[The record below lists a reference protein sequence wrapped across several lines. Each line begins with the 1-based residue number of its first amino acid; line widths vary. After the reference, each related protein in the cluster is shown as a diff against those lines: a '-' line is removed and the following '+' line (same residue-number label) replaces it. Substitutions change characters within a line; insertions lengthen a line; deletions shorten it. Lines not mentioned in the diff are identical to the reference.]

1 MVVFKRMRVMKIA
14 LSNSL
19 PFLFLRFT
27 FKNVRMIECFD
38 DIVEETNSLYI
49 LKYSFGIIA
58 RLNMYRVSTI
68 MKYLQ
73 NNKL

>member
-38 DIVEETNSLYI
+38 DIVEETII

-58 RLNMYRVSTI
+58 RLNMYRLSTI